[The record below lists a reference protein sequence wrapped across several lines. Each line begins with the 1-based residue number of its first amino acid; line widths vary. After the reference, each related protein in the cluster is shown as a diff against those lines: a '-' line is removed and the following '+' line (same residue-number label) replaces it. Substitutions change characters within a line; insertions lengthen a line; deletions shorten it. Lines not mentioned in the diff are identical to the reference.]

1 MKESGMMTA
10 DFEGSLRRY
19 AYGKR
24 RSDIRHTA
32 GICVA
37 AMALLVLPGAAFAMP
52 QPAVPAV
59 GRGLPVVDVLTKCD
73 TRGCFT
79 FGPRQS
85 YSRPTMQPT
94 DQTGPRYYR
103 PDAAG
108 PPRFI
113 PRQQTPAK
121 RPQAARPLL
130 VDPSLH
136 RQRCLERYRS
146 YDPRT
151 DSYVGPGNRP
161 TRCLLR

>member
-1 MKESGMMTA
+1 MTVDPEA
-10 DFEGSLRRY
+10 LQRHYPLGSRTRQIRR
-19 AYGKR
+19 R
-24 RSDIRHTA
+24 A
-32 GICVA
+32 GIGIA
-37 AMALLVLPGAAFAMP
+37 GFAFLALTHTVSAMP
-52 QPAVPAV
+52 APILPNVVRAS
-59 GRGLPVVDVLTKCD
+59 PVVKVLTTCD

-113 PRQQTPAK
+113 PRAQPPAK
-121 RPQAARPLL
+121 RPQSRPLL

-151 DSYVGPGNRP
+151 DSYIGPGSRP
-161 TRCLLR
+161 LRCRLN

>member
-10 DFEGSLRRY
+10 SFEVFRRRDERGSDMRRRT
-19 AYGKR
+19 GM
-24 RSDIRHTA
+24 
-32 GICVA
+32 GLA
-37 AMALLVLPGAAFAMP
+37 AMLLLVLPGAAFAMS
-52 QPAVPAV
+52 QPAMPAIE
-59 GRGLPVVDVLTKCD
+59 RGLPVIDVLTKCD

-85 YSRPTMQPT
+85 YSRPTMKPT

-130 VDPSLH
+130 IDPSLH

-146 YDPRT
+146 YDART